1 MLGWPLGDS
10 RLQTGAAIMLN
21 ILGEAAGEE
30 GMRLAH
36 QTMARAYKVR
46 IRHLTYSLSWTHSGA
61 AREETRKLRARICSS
76 RQMLGE
82 GAMRCEHQARPVRAP
97 TKSASA

>member
-10 RLQTGAAIMLN
+10 ALQVGAAIMLN

-46 IRHLTYSLSWTHSGA
+46 PKLPTGKFECHASRRSNSEGFP
-61 AREETRKLRARICSS
+61 ETS
-76 RQMLGE
+76 
-82 GAMRCEHQARPVRAP
+82 
-97 TKSASA
+97 